1 MELPL
6 GFYLSVLGSFRINRP
21 CNLISW
27 FLLADS
33 FPGDF
38 SPCWTDFNSFLVIKQ
53 SSGSR
58 FSLLIE
64 RVGLVFLISQSPF
77 GDRETQVQHDA
88 KSIV

>member
-6 GFYLSVLGSFRINRP
+6 GFCLSVLGSFRVNRR

-27 FLLADS
+27 LLLADS

-38 SPCWTDFNSFLVIKQ
+38 SPRWTDFNGFLVIKQ

-58 FSLLIE
+58 FSLLME
-64 RVGLVFLISQSPF
+64 RVGLAFLISQSAF
-77 GDRETQVQHDA
+77 GDRETQVRHDA
-88 KSIV
+88 KSLV